1 MLTDKE
7 KDLLQKSILGIA
19 GTNQKIKTMLIK
31 KLSLDFD
38 KREVIKKK
46 LKEQIKSKKCNK
58 DIFYI
63 YNLSSDIWYLAGDQ
77 STDYNFYTKRII
89 LATILSKLY
98 LKILNSKNYNKDK
111 LIVDIENELIKVGKF
126 NKFKSQLST
135 IFNNIKKQN
144 KNKKNFERGY

>member
-46 LKEQIKSKKCNK
+46 IKEQIKSKKCNK

-63 YNLSSDIWYLAGDQ
+63 YNLSSDIWY
-77 STDYNFYTKRII
+77 
-89 LATILSKLY
+89 
-98 LKILNSKNYNKDK
+98 
-111 LIVDIENELIKVGKF
+111 
-126 NKFKSQLST
+126 
-135 IFNNIKKQN
+135 
-144 KNKKNFERGY
+144 

>member
-1 MLTDKE
+1 M
-7 KDLLQKSILGIA
+7 
-19 GTNQKIKTMLIK
+19 
-31 KLSLDFD
+31 
-38 KREVIKKK
+38 
-46 LKEQIKSKKCNK
+46 
-58 DIFYI
+58 
-63 YNLSSDIWYLAGDQ
+63 AGDQ

-135 IFNNIKKQN
+135 IFNNIKNQN